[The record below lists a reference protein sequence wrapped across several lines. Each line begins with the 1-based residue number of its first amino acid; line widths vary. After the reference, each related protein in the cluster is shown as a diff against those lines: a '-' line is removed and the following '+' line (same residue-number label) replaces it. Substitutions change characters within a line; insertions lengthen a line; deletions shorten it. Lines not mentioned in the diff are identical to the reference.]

1 MLGYIQPIRHQSK
14 EQQQRRERRLE
25 RYNAVCRLHALGWST
40 AAIAAD
46 TNMDPK
52 TVRRFL
58 QAKTFPERQPRRVQG
73 SLLDPYKP
81 YLLERWNEGCRTGAQ
96 LLREI
101 RRQGYPGGD
110 TLVNAFLA
118 QVRRI
123 QGLPPKTRMVTPSK
137 SIQGVREHTFTPRR
151 AAWQVLNRPEAWTPE
166 ERLRLSKLV
175 SVLPDIEQGVR
186 LSQDFAA
193 MVRQRHSSRLDT
205 WLKQAAESPYKPLH
219 SFAKGVQRD
228 YGAVEAA
235 LSFKWSNGPTEGHI
249 NRLKFVKRQMYG
261 RASFDLLR
269 ARVLHVN

>member
-25 RYNAVCRLHALGWST
+25 RYDTVRRLHALGWST
-40 AAIAAD
+40 AAIAAE

-58 QAKTFPERQPRRVQG
+58 RAKTFPERHPRRVQG

-101 RRQGYPGGD
+101 RVQGYPGGD

-118 QVRRI
+118 QVRQV

-137 SIQGVREHTFTPRR
+137 SILGVREHTFTPRR
-151 AAWQVLNRPEAWTPE
+151 AAWQILGRPEAWTAE
-166 ERLRLSKLV
+166 ERLRLGKLV
-175 SVLPDIEQGVR
+175 EALPDIAQAVR

-193 MVRQRHSSRLDT
+193 TVRRRQSNPLDT
-205 WLKQAAESPYKPLH
+205 WLRQAADSPYKSLH
-219 SFAKGVQRD
+219 SFARGVQRD
-228 YGAVEAA
+228 YWCSGGRTV
-235 LSFKWSNGPTEGHI
+235 L
-249 NRLKFVKRQMYG
+249 QME
-261 RASFDLLR
+261 
-269 ARVLHVN
+269 